1 MVVNAELG
9 LPWKAVGFSTGN
21 SKVNIKR
28 EWLQGA
34 NLDQRRVSRSQS
46 IGEFTKRQVP
56 SSFKQIK
63 HGSGGLFRAFRLD
76 VRDEPG

>member
-21 SKVNIKR
+21 SKVNVKR

-34 NLDQRRVSRSQS
+34 NLDQRRVSRSQ
-46 IGEFTKRQVP
+46 IPGEFTRGRSQAALNRLSMGVRG
-56 SSFKQIK
+56 SS
-63 HGSGGLFRAFRLD
+63 GLSGTR
-76 VRDEPG
+76 